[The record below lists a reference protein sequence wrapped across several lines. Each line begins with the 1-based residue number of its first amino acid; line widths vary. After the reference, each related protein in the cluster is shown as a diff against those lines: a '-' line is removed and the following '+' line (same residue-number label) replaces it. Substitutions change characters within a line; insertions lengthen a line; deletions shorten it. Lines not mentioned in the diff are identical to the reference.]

1 MKTLDAQLFL
11 KMLENGGNHLANNH
25 QMINALNVFPVPD
38 GDTGTN
44 MNMTFT
50 NGVSA
55 VRKAMTSHLGEMT
68 KVLSRG
74 LLMGARGNSGVILSQ
89 IFRGFAQ
96 GLEDKET
103 ATVEDVANAFVSGKD
118 AAYKAVMRPVEGT
131 ILTVLR
137 ESSDAA
143 LIFYQNN
150 PNIDL
155 VEYFTFL
162 VEAANR
168 SLEGTPDLLPV
179 LKEVGVVD
187 SGGKGYV
194 TVLEGFLMLLRGEI
208 IERVDVE
215 EDIVNAGEQLTHDE
229 FGYCTEFI
237 LRLDEKPMKRYD
249 EAILRAE
256 LEALGNSLV
265 VVTDDD
271 LVKVHVHTLKP
282 GNALNV
288 GQQYG
293 EFIKLKIEN
302 MTEQHDALSD
312 HHALIKEQYA
322 VERAP
327 YAIVSVAAG
336 DGIAKMFNELRAEHI
351 INGGQT
357 MNPST
362 EDFVAKIEGIEA
374 DDVFV
379 LPNNSNILMAA
390 KQAAELIEDKNVHV
404 LETKTIPQG
413 LAACVMFNP
422 EVDVETNLAE
432 MQDAIEHTKTGQ
444 VTYAIKDTVFDS
456 IEIKKDH
463 FMGIKEKEIIV
474 TDPDKYVVTEKLCDA
489 LIDENA
495 EIVTLIAG
503 EDVSEEVLHKLAE
516 AIEDHYDVE
525 VEPVMGGQPVYS
537 FIIGVE

>member
-11 KMLENGGNHLANNH
+11 KMLENGSNHLANNH
-25 QMINALNVFPVPD
+25 QLIDSLNVFPVPD

-44 MNMTFT
+44 MNMTFSS
-50 NGVSA
+50 GVTA
-55 VRKAMTSHLGEMT
+55 VKKAMTSHLGEMT

-89 IFRGFAQ
+89 IFRGFSDA
-96 GLEDKET
+96 LETKET
-103 ATVEDVANAFVSGKD
+103 ASVEDVANAFVSGKD

-143 LIFYQNN
+143 LIFYENN
-150 PNIDL
+150 PDIDL
-155 VEYFTFL
+155 LEYFSFL

-168 SLEGTPDLLPV
+168 SLEGTPELLPV

-194 TVLEGFLMLLRGEI
+194 TVLEGFLSLLRGEI
-208 IERVDVE
+208 IQKETVSE
-215 EDIVNAGEQLTHDE
+215 EIEQAGEQISHDE

-249 EAILRAE
+249 ESVLRSE

-282 GNALNV
+282 GNALNI

-312 HHALIKEQYA
+312 HHAMIKEKYS
-322 VERAP
+322 VEKAP

-336 DGIAKMFNELRAEHI
+336 DGISQLFNELRAEHI

-362 EDFVAKIEGIEA
+362 EDFVAKIESIEA
-374 DDVFV
+374 ENIFV
-379 LPNNSNILMAA
+379 LPNNSNIIMAA
-390 KQAAELIEDKNVHV
+390 KQAAELIEDKAVHV

-413 LAACVMFNP
+413 LSACLMFNP
-422 EVDVETNLAE
+422 EVDVESNKRE
-432 MQDAIEHTKTGQ
+432 MQEAIEHVKTGQ

-463 FMGIKEKEIIV
+463 FIGIQEKDIIV
-474 TDPDKYVVTEKLCDA
+474 TDPDKYVVTEKLCDV
-489 LIDENA
+489 LIDEDA

-503 EDVSEEVLHKLAE
+503 EDVSEEVLESLSE
-516 AIEDHYDVE
+516 AVEERYDVE
-525 VEPVMGGQPVYS
+525 VEAVMGGQPVYS

>member
-11 KMLENGGNHLANNH
+11 KMLENGANHLANNH
-25 QMINALNVFPVPD
+25 QLIDSLNVFPVPD

-44 MNMTFT
+44 MNMTFSS
-50 NGVSA
+50 GVTA
-55 VRKAMTSHLGEMT
+55 VKKAMTSHLGEMT

-89 IFRGFAQ
+89 IFRGFAE

-103 ATVEDVANAFVSGKD
+103 ASVEDVAKAFVKGKE

-143 LIFYQNN
+143 LIFYENN
-150 PNIDL
+150 PEIGL
-155 VEYFTFL
+155 LEYFSFL

-168 SLEGTPDLLPV
+168 SLDGTPELLPV

-194 TVLEGFLMLLRGEI
+194 TVLEGFLSLLRGEI
-208 IERVDVE
+208 IQKESLSE
-215 EDIVNAGEQLTHDE
+215 EIEQAGEQIGHDE

-249 EAILRAE
+249 ESVLRSE

-282 GNALNV
+282 GNALNI

-312 HHALIKEQYA
+312 HHAMIKEKYA
-322 VERAP
+322 VEKEA

-336 DGIAKMFNELRAEHI
+336 EGISKLFNDLRADYI

-362 EDFVAKIEGIEA
+362 EDFVAKIEEIEA
-374 DDVFV
+374 ENIFV
-379 LPNNSNILMAA
+379 LPNNSNIVMAA
-390 KQAAELIEDKNVHV
+390 KQAAELIEDKAVHV

-413 LAACVMFNP
+413 ISACLMFNP
-422 EVDVETNLAE
+422 EVDVETNMRE
-432 MQDAIEHTKTGQ
+432 MQEAIDHVKTGQ

-463 FMGIKEKEIIV
+463 FIGIKEKDIIV

-489 LIDENA
+489 LIDEDS

-503 EDVSEEVLHKLAE
+503 EDVSEAVLEGLSE
-516 AIEDHYDVE
+516 AIEERYDVE
-525 VEPVMGGQPVYS
+525 VEAIMGGQPVYS